1 MVHPIRYSNTY
12 LDING
17 RLPKFAHRD
26 RSISLFMLVTT
37 NTYLLLGTNMGN
49 RVAQLSRAR
58 DEIAKEI
65 GTLCHVSSIYETAAW
80 GNEDQ
85 PIYLNQVVWVETP
98 LRPLPL
104 LTEINAIEKRMGRI
118 RVNRWESRLIDID
131 ILYYADEVIDETD
144 LQIPHP
150 RLPDRRFALA
160 PLQEI
165 APGFVHP
172 ILRKTTSELLD
183 QTSDQLAVRLFNPDT
198 YEQHEL

>member
-1 MVHPIRYSNTY
+1 
-12 LDING
+12 
-17 RLPKFAHRD
+17 
-26 RSISLFMLVTT
+26 
-37 NTYLLLGTNMGN
+37 MGD

-65 GTLCHVSSIYETAAW
+65 GTLRHVSSIYETAAW

-85 PIYLNQVVWVETP
+85 PNYLNQVVWVETP

-131 ILYYADEVIDETD
+131 ILYYADEVINEAD

-183 QTSDQLAVRLFNPDT
+183 QTSDQLAARLFNPDT
-198 YEQHEL
+198 YEQHELRSEERRVGQECVSTCRSRGSPYH